1 MLFLWI
7 LESDVFQKIPLVEL
21 RGWCPFRALKLALGF
36 TVKRTDFTGIA
47 EGSVNVSVINSTS
60 EPSKFHLGAFY
71 DGSNPLPTSDGVTIL
86 RVGVYPVIEQL

>member
-36 TVKRTDFTGIA
+36 TVKRTDLTGI
-47 EGSVNVSVINSTS
+47 T
-60 EPSKFHLGAFY
+60 
-71 DGSNPLPTSDGVTIL
+71 
-86 RVGVYPVIEQL
+86 

>member
-7 LESDVFQKIPLVEL
+7 LESEVSEKIPLVEL
-21 RGWCPFRALKLALGF
+21 RGWCRFRALKSALSF
-36 TVKRTDFTGIA
+36 TFKRTDFTGIT
-47 EGSVNVSVINSTS
+47 EGSIEVSVRNSTS

-71 DGSNPLPTSDGVTIL
+71 DGSNPLPASDGVTIL